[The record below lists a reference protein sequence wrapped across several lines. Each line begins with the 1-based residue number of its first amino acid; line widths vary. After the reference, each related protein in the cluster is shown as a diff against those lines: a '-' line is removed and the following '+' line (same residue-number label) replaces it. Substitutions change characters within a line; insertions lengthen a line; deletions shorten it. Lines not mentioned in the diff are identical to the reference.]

1 MYVDVFQDIRNQRRY
16 RVRRKQ
22 ELKKL
27 ETTLERLKTKAT
39 FYEEQMDYY
48 NRYIETC
55 LDNLA
60 GKESM
65 YVLGFL
71 YVISGHLPFPRHNP
85 SFCFKKFS
93 FEEVKASLLSVNSMM
108 PVSGMITL
116 SH

>member
-1 MYVDVFQDIRNQRRY
+1 MNEVFFVPQDIRNQRRY

-22 ELKKL
+22 ELRKL

-65 YVLGFL
+65 YVQYYNF
-71 YVISGHLPFPRHNP
+71 IFRIFP
-85 SFCFKKFS
+85 CCW
-93 FEEVKASLLSVNSMM
+93 
-108 PVSGMITL
+108 
-116 SH
+116 